1 MTVEALLKQLYDE
14 LKEHEL
20 RADNFTHI
28 RDYYYKLGIY
38 DKGLKSDLLRVEH
51 VNEMDTIIN
60 TIKEIEKR
68 VSK

>member
-1 MTVEALLKQLYDE
+1 MTVEELLKQLYDE

-20 RADNFTHI
+20 RADNFAHI
-28 RDYYYKLGIY
+28 RDHYYGLGIC

-51 VNEMDTIIN
+51 ANEMDTIIEV
-60 TIKEIEKR
+60 IKEIEKR